1 MHLIYYNKFEVNTL
15 GCFGCLFFP
24 LELLFEAIF
33 DGWFYLMELI
43 IPEKYISHKL
53 HSFLKFLVWTFC
65 AILLCAMMVGG
76 GASLSD
82 DADTKQ
88 FGKQLLFVTL
98 VISAVQILIGIIVRT
113 VTKKKE

>member
-1 MHLIYYNKFEVNTL
+1 M

-24 LELLFEAIF
+24 LELLVEGII

-43 IPEKYISHKL
+43 IPEKYISRKL
-53 HSFLKFLVWTFC
+53 HSFFKFLVWTFC
-65 AILLCAMMVGG
+65 AILLCAIMVGF
-76 GASLSD
+76 GAFLSD

-88 FGKQLLFVTL
+88 FGKHLLFITL